1 MLPIA
6 LNSESCAVIYENG
19 IIIDE
24 AFNWETAE
32 NFASQGYEVVAVA
45 DDTWTIGDRTFG
57 TSKED
62 IQAMCNNALALYRD
76 CFEAA

>member
-6 LNSESCAVIYENG
+6 LNSESCAVIYEDG

-32 NFASQGYEVVAVA
+32 NFSSQGYEVVAVA

-57 TSKED
+57 RKMED
-62 IQAMCNNALALYRD
+62 IQAMCDNSLALYRD
-76 CFEAA
+76 CFGK